1 MRVIEMAIKPIKK
14 IHVSEQ
20 VFEQMK
26 QQLICGE
33 WKSGQKL
40 PSENDLAEQFGVSRI
55 TIRNSLQQLAAL
67 DLVETRHGEGTF
79 VKNVNAGNCLN
90 TLIPAAYLSG
100 SLLEIQEFRKMVE
113 PGAAYKAASCATE
126 ADVADLRRRLD
137 RMYDLKDNLY
147 LLAQEDF
154 AFHHQIGI
162 ITGNSLMIK
171 TYTILTDILRSAMEE
186 VVAHMGSEVGYK
198 YHTQI
203 VDAIANHDGERAFR
217 VMLEHIEANIVRYK

>member
-1 MRVIEMAIKPIKK
+1 MAIKPIKK
-14 IHVSEQ
+14 INVSEQ

-26 QQLICGE
+26 QLLISGE
-33 WKSGQKL
+33 WKSGQRL

-67 DLVETRHGEGTF
+67 GMVETRHGEGTF
-79 VKNVNAGNCLN
+79 VKDIDAGSCLN
-90 TLIPAAYLSG
+90 PLISAAYLKG
-100 SLLEIQEFRKMVE
+100 NLLEIQEFRKMVE
-113 PGAAYKAASCATE
+113 PGAAYKAAACATE
-126 ADVADLRRRLD
+126 ADIVDLRQRLD
-137 RMYDLKDNLY
+137 RMYGLQDDLY

-171 TYTILTDILRSAMEE
+171 TYMILTDILRSAMEE
-186 VVAHMGSEVGYK
+186 VVAHMGPEVGHR

-203 VDAIANHDGERAFR
+203 VDAIASHDEELAYRI
-217 VMLEHIEANIVRYK
+217 MLEHIETNIARYNK